1 MSKIF
6 EVVNPN
12 KGYEGTIAKY
22 VTESL
27 ETINLIQKSSN
38 DGQNNSISSTI
49 ENLKKFEDKI
59 NAGRVP
65 YNGGVLNS
73 FSTITDSS
81 DVKSIRN
88 QPVKSDP
95 KLNEKNPQIL
105 QITKDFVNKSSL
117 IIPQNSYQFPYSNLP
132 NNNSKPVPVSIN
144 KQVINTDGRSN
155 NSIVQA
161 NPLDRVSLKNNYP
174 QNPSRIVNQNHTI
187 YNVYSRGK
195 TKEIIPQN
203 IPSIVNESCP
213 GCNKLEKCY
222 VLHESCKL
230 CDRCSFISIS
240 NKSCSICEKNID
252 ERFKTAAMNRLEIKC
267 DYHKRKIPFIAAQVN
282 ICGCILCTECFK
294 NAKSNNYCRGCES
307 DFNKIY

>member
-1 MSKIF
+1 MSNIF

-155 NSIVQA
+155 NSKVQA
-161 NPLDRVSLKNNYP
+161 NLYDRVSLKNNYP
-174 QNPSRIVNQNHTI
+174 QNPSRMANQNHTI
-187 YNVYSRGK
+187 FTGYSTGK

-294 NAKSNNYCRGCES
+294 YAKLNKYCQGCRSE
-307 DFNKIY
+307 F

>member
-38 DGQNNSISSTI
+38 DVQNNSISSTI
-49 ENLKKFEDKI
+49 DNLIKFEAKI
-59 NAGRVP
+59 NAGKAL

-73 FSTITDSS
+73 FSTIKDSS
-81 DVKSIRN
+81 DVKIIRN

-95 KLNEKNPQIL
+95 KWNEKNPQIL

-203 IPSIVNESCP
+203 IPSIANEYCP
-213 GCNKLEKCY
+213 GCNKVEKCY

-240 NKSCSICEKNID
+240 NKSCSNCEKKID
-252 ERFKTAAMNRLEIKC
+252 EKFKTTAMNRLEIEC
-267 DYHKRKIPFIAAQVN
+267 DYHKTKIPFIAAQVN
-282 ICGCILCTECFK
+282 NCGCILCTECFK
-294 NAKSNNYCRGCES
+294 NAKSYKYCRGCRSE
-307 DFNKIY
+307 F